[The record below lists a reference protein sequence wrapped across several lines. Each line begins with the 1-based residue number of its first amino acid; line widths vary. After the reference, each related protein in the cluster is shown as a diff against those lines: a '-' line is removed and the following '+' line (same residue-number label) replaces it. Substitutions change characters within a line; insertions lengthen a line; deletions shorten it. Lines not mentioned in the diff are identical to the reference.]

1 MIQLLRGTKSQLDSY
16 QTVIAEG
23 QPIFEKDTG
32 QLKIG
37 NGSSI
42 YSALPYVG
50 ASSGSADIQLQGD
63 TNNYTLQLGGG
74 LCYRYLCKPVAEWT
88 DYAGRSLD
96 PEGQQYAWY
105 DVLDSRNLI
114 WTLAYRSGSKSNNL
128 SLGISEVTSGMTAVY
143 SVNVSGTSYYVLNG
157 LFSHPDPGE
166 IPNTVAI
173 TVYAIPSRPSTM
185 GSNWSIAVGVLGII

>member
-23 QPIFEKDTG
+23 QPVFEKDTG

-50 ASSGSADIQLQGD
+50 TASSSMQLSGT
-63 TNNYTLQLGGG
+63 TNNYTIDLGQGLQ
-74 LCYRYLCKPVAEWT
+74 YRYCCKRMTEWT

-96 PEGQQYAWY
+96 P
-105 DVLDSRNLI
+105 DVGNYEWIQIFNDSLSI
-114 WTLAYRSGSKSNNL
+114 WTLTY
-128 SLGISEVTSGMTAVY
+128 TSGAH
-143 SVNVSGTSYYVLNG
+143 SNSIRLDISDLVSGFSNLYSATACGNSRYLLNSN
-157 LFSHPDPGE
+157 FTDAEPGQIE
-166 IPNTVAI
+166 TDLSIAI
-173 TVYAIPSRPSTM
+173 SAIIYRPGTP
-185 GSNWSIAVGVLGII
+185 GTDLYIAVGVLGST